1 MKFGLL
7 LISTI
12 YAVTVSYRMAPHERA
27 CFYVD
32 AKQPNEKLAFY
43 FAVQEGGDFDI
54 DYDLNDPNSKIILTG
69 QAERQGD
76 FVLTAK
82 LPGEYGVCFS
92 NSMST
97 FAEKL
102 IDFDLTIEHEVNPA
116 AYHQSEIE
124 ESVAM
129 EKLQQETLALSSS
142 LSSVARMQRV
152 IRTKEHRN
160 KSTIKDTEGRLFWFA
175 IIESLVMVA
184 MAAIQ
189 VYAIQSFFSK
199 SGRTRV

>member
-1 MKFGLL
+1 
-7 LISTI
+7 
-12 YAVTVSYRMAPHERA
+12 
-27 CFYVD
+27 
-32 AKQPNEKLAFY
+32 
-43 FAVQEGGDFDI
+43 
-54 DYDLNDPNSKIILTG
+54 
-69 QAERQGD
+69 
-76 FVLTAK
+76 
-82 LPGEYGVCFS
+82 
-92 NSMST
+92 MST

-124 ESVAM
+124 ESVGSISKSPKKQMSKAM